1 MKGCGGGK
9 RKLMCVANI
18 GISSHS
24 NLTLDMENIR
34 EPLSAC
40 YRVINENSLFTAA
53 PKNQIL
59 VKHPVEG
66 VVSSQDGLGRMA
78 RDGIHPPC
86 MRCGLKGQ
94 ERGLVNMT
102 KGLLAC
108 SLRLRMKVNERQ
120 IRLFGWT

>member
-1 MKGCGGGK
+1 
-9 RKLMCVANI
+9 MCVANI

-66 VVSSQDGLGRMA
+66 VVSSQDGLGADGEGWHTEVA
-78 RDGIHPPC
+78 RAWGCNPRKGRDQILPSGNLGIPS
-86 MRCGLKGQ
+86 
-94 ERGLVNMT
+94 
-102 KGLLAC
+102 LA
-108 SLRLRMKVNERQ
+108 
-120 IRLFGWT
+120 IRPNPS